1 MAWNWARNVEFS
13 TDRVVTPSSVE
24 ELQEI
29 IARER
34 RVKVQG
40 TRHSFN
46 TIADGEG
53 VLVSMEKFSS
63 VELLADGLVRVGGGD
78 TYGAV
83 APKIHQEGWA
93 LANLA
98 SLPHISVAGACAT
111 ATHGSGAANQN
122 LSASVVEM
130 AVVDGRGR
138 LRIINRRDDADFN
151 QCVVHLGALGV
162 VVALTLRA
170 EPTYQVAQTVYENL
184 SLTTLEENFDAVRTA
199 GYSVSLFT
207 TWEAPTFEQVW
218 VKRRVGREDSP
229 ATDLFGA
236 QAATAKLHPLA
247 GCDPVNCTE
256 QLGVPGPWHER
267 LPHFRMEFT
276 PSAGEELQSE
286 YFVRSDLAPWA
297 LRAVDKIS
305 HMIAPLLQVS
315 EIRFVAADDLLLSPA
330 RGDDVV
336 GIHFTWKKD
345 WEGVRSVLPL
355 IEKALE
361 PFGGVPHWGKL
372 STLSRDEWH
381 VRCPNLAVFAQKARE
396 WDPRGRFRNAFLD
409 AVLGD

>member
-13 TDRVVTPSSVE
+13 SDRVVTPSSIE
-24 ELQEI
+24 ELQET

-34 RVKVQG
+34 WVKVQG

-46 TIADGEG
+46 TIADGQG
-53 VLVSMEKFSS
+53 VLISMEKFSA
-63 VELLADGLVRVGGGD
+63 VEVLDEGLVRVGGGD

-83 APKIHQEGWA
+83 AKRLHQEGRA

-111 ATHGSGAANQN
+111 ATHGSGVSNQN
-122 LSASVVEM
+122 LSSAVVEM
-130 AVVDGRGR
+130 AVVDGLGR
-138 LRIINRRDDADFN
+138 LRTINRRDDADFN

-162 VVALTLRA
+162 VVALTLRT
-170 EPTYQVAQTVYENL
+170 EPTFEVSQTVYENL
-184 SLTTLEENFDAVRTA
+184 TLASLEENLDAVRAA

-207 TWEAPTFEQVW
+207 TWRASVFEQVW
-218 VKRRVGREDSP
+218 VKRRCGREDGAS
-229 ATDLFGA
+229 TELFGA
-236 QAATAKLHPLA
+236 RAASVKLHPLA

-286 YFVRSDLAPWA
+286 YFVRYNLALAA
-297 LRAVDKIS
+297 LRAVDGIS
-305 HMIAPLLQVS
+305 QLIAPLLQVS
-315 EIRFVAADDLLLSPA
+315 EVRFVAADDLLLSPA

-355 IEKALE
+355 IESALE

-372 STLSRDEWH
+372 STLSRGEWH
-381 VRCPNLAVFAQKARE
+381 ARCPNLSVFARQARE
-396 WDPRGRFRNAFLD
+396 WDPSGRFRNAFLD
-409 AVLGD
+409 ALLGD